1 MNFIS
6 ASILFFF
13 TIGSISIVSAGGGCP
28 GGYSEGTTI
37 DIGSYWYECH
47 NGVVVPKGCLT
58 EDHAR
63 IDIQETYDYQGYRRQ
78 CVIDAQ
84 SQLTLIYKSCVYQ
97 GREYQIGAQWDD
109 GKSYFTCSK
118 PQSTTNFLRIES
130 SGCLDQNRK
139 IDFDEKI
146 VKDEIVYK
154 CQKNSN
160 GIPTLTPWGCAG
172 KDGRQYATGESFD
185 YGQFWYMCTANGD
198 KVYTKCVGC
207 LHEQRRLSSNDRY
220 VDNDVIYECYVDDEN
235 TEVRPSGCVQ
245 RSENGAKIERRLG
258 CFWIEGSPPYQ
269 YQMTCKHDKDSK
281 MALKVV
287 TKCVYKVTQ
296 GSYVVEPGCYAIADR
311 TAIGCVRDSSDQ
323 VNIRSFQVDDNGQ
336 VNAPSGLRQC

>member
-1 MNFIS
+1 MNFIY
-6 ASILFFF
+6 ATIFFMA
-13 TIGSISIVSAGGGCP
+13 IVWQVSATCP

-47 NGVVVPKGCLT
+47 QGVVVPKGCLT
-58 EDHAR
+58 EDRAR

-78 CVIDAQ
+78 CVIDTQ
-84 SQLTLIYKSCVYQ
+84 SQLTLIYKSCVYN
-97 GREYQIGAQWDD
+97 GREYQIGSSWDD

-118 PQSTTNFLRIES
+118 PSASQNFLRIES

-139 IDFDEKI
+139 IDLDDKV
-146 VKDEIVYK
+146 VKDDQIVYK
-154 CQKNSN
+154 CQKNSQ
-160 GIPTLTPWGCAG
+160 GIPTLTAWGCAG

-198 KVYTKCVGC
+198 KVYTKTVGC
-207 LHEQRRLSSNDRY
+207 LHESRRLSSNDRY
-220 VDNDVIYECYVDDEN
+220 TVDDVIYECNVDDEN

-245 RSENGAKIERRLG
+245 RSETGAKIERRLG
-258 CFWIEGSPPYQ
+258 CFWIEGQPPYQ

-281 MALKVV
+281 LALKVV

-296 GSYVVEPGCYAIADR
+296 GSYVVEPGCYSIADR
-311 TAIGCVRDSSDQ
+311 TAIGCVRDGDQ
-323 VNIRSFQVDDNGQ
+323 VNIRSFQVDENGQ
-336 VNAPSGLRQC
+336 VNAPNGLRQC